1 MKRSLLRKKELR
13 HLCPL
18 FSQRTLSAIW
28 KWCKRST
35 WKMHYCKLAG
45 KFESCLNGGGSL
57 PFDNNLF
64 VKKPKCTHTHHC
76 LDRKIL
82 RISLLWVIKLAQNL
96 PLVNKWGDNFILH
109 PMRGAMCQVVF
120 ASFPSKIYFFEEHVA
135 STLFFFKSTKSFKTV
150 HHGGNYEK
158 WKKEI
163 CGNFFLIW
171 EFSLT
176 VRSVKRS

>member
-1 MKRSLLRKKELR
+1 MKRSLLRKRKKELR

-35 WKMHYCKLAG
+35 FKMHYCKLAG

-109 PMRGAMCQVVF
+109 PSRGAMCQVVF
-120 ASFPSKIYFFEEHVA
+120 ASFPSKIYFFWGARGFHPI
-135 STLFFFKSTKSFKTV
+135 LF
-150 HHGGNYEK
+150 
-158 WKKEI
+158 
-163 CGNFFLIW
+163 
-171 EFSLT
+171 
-176 VRSVKRS
+176 

>member
-1 MKRSLLRKKELR
+1 MKRSLLRKKR
-13 HLCPL
+13 ITSPL
-18 FSQRTLSAIW
+18 SIVFSKNVKLSAIW

-45 KFESCLNGGGSL
+45 KFESCLNGWGSL

-109 PMRGAMCQVVF
+109 PSRGAMCQVVF
-120 ASFPSKIYFFEEHVA
+120 ASFPSKIYFFFWGARGFHPI
-135 STLFFFKSTKSFKTV
+135 LF
-150 HHGGNYEK
+150 
-158 WKKEI
+158 
-163 CGNFFLIW
+163 
-171 EFSLT
+171 
-176 VRSVKRS
+176 